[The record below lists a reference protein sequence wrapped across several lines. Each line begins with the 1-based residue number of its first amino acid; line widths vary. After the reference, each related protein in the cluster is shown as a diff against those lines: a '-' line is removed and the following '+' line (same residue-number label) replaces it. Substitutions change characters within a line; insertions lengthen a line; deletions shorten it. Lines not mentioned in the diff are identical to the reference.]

1 MFPVTDLTSY
11 SDIIFTQPKDDLD
24 ALLQVCNIDTKSY
37 APDEIPVIKDNMKNS
52 KAIPME
58 KLKACLTNL
67 YGKIYKN
74 ADNEEIDKR
83 VERAIEV
90 SKIVS
95 RSIFNETATN
105 AIAVESFRELYTT
118 ELDFDDSIEPNEPTN
133 G

>member
-1 MFPVTDLTSY
+1 MYEDRIY
-11 SDIIFTQPKDDLD
+11 
-24 ALLQVCNIDTKSY
+24 
-37 APDEIPVIKDNMKNS
+37 
-52 KAIPME
+52 
-58 KLKACLTNL
+58 NL
-67 YGKIYKN
+67 SFKCQAKIYKN